1 MTNSDFLR
9 MRYLMRRVPR
19 LEWDMERKM
28 SNAAKITTT
37 ITGMPRGSGNH
48 SKVED
53 GAIILAT
60 VKDAYREVIAELE
73 ALRARLSPLIDM
85 LEDPDEKAVMRMR
98 YLNGLNPEQ
107 IALVICRS
115 DRMVYIYLKRAERK
129 IISGNFR

>member
-73 ALRARLSPLIDM
+73 ALRDRLSPLIDM

>member
-28 SNAAKITTT
+28 SNATKITAT
-37 ITGMPRGSGNH
+37 ITGMPHGSGNH

-53 GAIILAT
+53 SAIILAT

>member
-129 IISGNFR
+129 IISGNFM

>member
-1 MTNSDFLR
+1 VTNSDFLR

-37 ITGMPRGSGNH
+37 ITGMPRGNGNH

>member
-28 SNAAKITTT
+28 SNAAKITAS
-37 ITGMPRGSGNH
+37 ITGIPRGSGNH

>member
-60 VKDAYREVIAELE
+60 VKDAYREVIEELE

-115 DRMVYIYLKRAERK
+115 DRMVYIYLKRAERQ